1 MEKGHRM
8 IRVVQDLTRDEL
20 DQLKLSYLS
29 IMENDTEFPE
39 LLLELEDIPDEVLFR
54 YYDGVTF
61 AEEDFSD
68 N

>member
-1 MEKGHRM
+1 M

-39 LLLELEDIPDEVLFR
+39 LLLEPEDIPDEVLFR

-61 AEEDFSD
+61 SEEYFSD

>member
-1 MEKGHRM
+1 M

-39 LLLELEDIPDEVLFR
+39 LLLEPEDIPDEELFR
-54 YYDGVTF
+54 YYEGVTLS
-61 AEEDFSD
+61 EKEYSD

>member
-1 MEKGHRM
+1 M
-8 IRVVQDLTRDEL
+8 IRVVQDLTREEL

-39 LLLELEDIPDEVLFR
+39 LLLESEDIPDEVLFC

-61 AEEDFSD
+61 SEEDFSD

>member
-1 MEKGHRM
+1 M

-39 LLLELEDIPDEVLFR
+39 LLLEPEDIPDEVLFR
-54 YYDGVTF
+54 YYDGVIF
-61 AEEDFSD
+61 SEEDFSD

>member
-1 MEKGHRM
+1 M
-8 IRVVQDLTRDEL
+8 TRDEL

-39 LLLELEDIPDEVLFR
+39 LLLEPEDIPDEVLFR

-61 AEEDFSD
+61 SEEDFSD

>member
-1 MEKGHRM
+1 M
-8 IRVVQDLTRDEL
+8 IRVVQDLTREEL

-61 AEEDFSD
+61 SEEDFF
-68 N
+68 

>member
-39 LLLELEDIPDEVLFR
+39 LLLEPEDIPDEVLFR

-61 AEEDFSD
+61 LEEDFSD

>member
-1 MEKGHRM
+1 M

-39 LLLELEDIPDEVLFR
+39 LLLEPEDIPDEVLFR

-61 AEEDFSD
+61 SEEDFSD

>member
-1 MEKGHRM
+1 M

-39 LLLELEDIPDEVLFR
+39 LLLEPEDIPD
-54 YYDGVTF
+54 
-61 AEEDFSD
+61 
-68 N
+68 

>member
-1 MEKGHRM
+1 M

-39 LLLELEDIPDEVLFR
+39 LLLEPEDIPDEVLFR
-54 YYDGVTF
+54 YHDGVTF
-61 AEEDFSD
+61 SEVDFSD